1 MSAQELTSAYMVSA
15 LQATQHAGSKIEF
28 FNALKTALRKRLDLA
43 DAALTTSVAKTAAT
57 DDNSNVREAAQ
68 QTLGVIVE
76 KRPDLADAAL
86 SVAKTAATDGD
97 SVVREA
103 ALRTLGMIVEKRPE
117 LADAALSVAK
127 TAAPKLGRPALNN
140 STRALL
146 DLVS

>member
-57 DDNSNVREAAQ
+57 DGAWTVREAAQ
-68 QTLGVIVE
+68 QTLGV
-76 KRPDLADAAL
+76 
-86 SVAKTAATDGD
+86 
-97 SVVREA
+97 
-103 ALRTLGMIVEKRPE
+103 IVEKRPE